1 LSTDLKEPRDSREA
15 PWGAWATIGFGILV
29 VITALIVQGVVAFS
43 FILAEFGLDEEA
55 DIDPFVKDLQS
66 DGLFLSTATLVSA
79 PICIGIIIL
88 FVKLRR
94 GPSVRR
100 YLRIVPIAFGTLV
113 KWLGITALVL
123 AAMAG
128 VNYLLDTPM
137 DDFMV
142 DAYETAGIVPLLWV
156 TIILVAPLF
165 EEILFR
171 GFLFA
176 GLHNS
181 RVGAVGAILLT
192 SLLWALLH
200 VQYGIQGL
208 SMILV
213 IGILL
218 GIARL
223 RTDSIYTPFAMHAFY
238 NLVAMIELAAY
249 VAS

>member
-1 LSTDLKEPRDSREA
+1 MA
-15 PWGAWATIGFGILV
+15 FGFL
-29 VITALIVQGVVAFS
+29 
-43 FILAEFGLDEEA
+43 LAEFGLDPEA
-55 DIDPFVKDLQS
+55 DIDPFVVGLQS

-79 PICIGIIIL
+79 PICIGVIIL

-94 GPSVRR
+94 GPSVRQ
-100 YLRIVPIAFGTLV
+100 YLRIVPIAFGTLA
-113 KWLGITALVL
+113 KWLGITVL
-123 AAMAG
+123 LMAAMAG

-142 DAYETAGIVPLLWV
+142 DVYETAVIVPLLWV
-156 TIILVAPLF
+156 AIILVGPLF

-181 RVGAVGAILLT
+181 RLGAVGAVLLT
-192 SLLWALLH
+192 SLLWTLLH
-200 VQYGIQGL
+200 VQYGIHGL
-208 SMILV
+208 SMVLV

-223 RTDSIYTPFAMHAFY
+223 RTDSIQIPFVMHAFY
-238 NLVAMIELAAY
+238 NLAVMIELAAY